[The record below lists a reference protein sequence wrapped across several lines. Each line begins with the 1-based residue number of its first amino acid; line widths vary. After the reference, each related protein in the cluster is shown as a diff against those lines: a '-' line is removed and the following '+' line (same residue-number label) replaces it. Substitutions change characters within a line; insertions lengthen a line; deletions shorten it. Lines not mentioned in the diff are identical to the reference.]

1 MKRYVYH
8 FDRLSGFAELFGMRV
23 GVDGRISGR
32 FLPPFLV
39 QRFGH
44 GARRVHPYETLFVLP
59 LPVPVRVP
67 WQELPEEPQQDWN
80 PDLIF
85 SMPR

>member
-8 FDRLSGFAELFGMRV
+8 FDRMSGFAELFGLRV
-23 GVDGRISGR
+23 GTGNRVFGRY
-32 FLPPFLV
+32 LPPFLV
-39 QRFGH
+39 QRFGS

-59 LPVPVRVP
+59 LPVPVRSP
-67 WQELPEEPQQDWN
+67 WQELPEEPPQDWN

-85 SMPR
+85 SNIR